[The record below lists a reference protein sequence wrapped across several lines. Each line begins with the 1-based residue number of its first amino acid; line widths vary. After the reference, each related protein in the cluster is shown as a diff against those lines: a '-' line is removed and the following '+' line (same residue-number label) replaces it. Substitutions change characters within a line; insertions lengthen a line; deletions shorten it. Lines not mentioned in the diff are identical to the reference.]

1 VAVAGVDGVALSDTA
16 VNLAMPAPVASVPT
30 PALSPVPV
38 PVSPPPPPSSQS
50 DERLVRATLSRYEGA
65 YSSLDAAAASAVWP
79 GVDRRALSSA
89 FQGLSSQRVSLG
101 QCSVRVS
108 GATAQADCSGS
119 AQWTPKVGGG
129 PQTAARQWQ
138 FDLKNVGND
147 WVITRAMVR

>member
-1 VAVAGVDGVALSDTA
+1 
-16 VNLAMPAPVASVPT
+16 M
-30 PALSPVPV
+30 
-38 PVSPPPPPSSQS
+38 
-50 DERLVRATLSRYEGA
+50 RATLSRYEGA

-89 FQGLSSQRVSLG
+89 FQGLSSQHVSLG
-101 QCSVRVS
+101 QCGVRVS
-108 GATAQADCSGS
+108 GATAQADCSGT

-147 WVITRAMVR
+147 WVITRATVR